1 MVARTGLAL
10 RCLAVNTYFLD
21 AQHGPYPFGLC
32 GPRWYPIYGIS
43 TACRPRLQCKL
54 SVRRGSKATASKEY
68 LRTSGWRGWQNQ
80 RVRPA
85 RAGNGG
91 TIPYTGRG
99 KLNRRAQL
107 PLLRNPQPGPGG
119 EWLLWHTV
127 RRSRP
132 FGGTGVVPAL
142 FYCPSWGDS
151 SPAPGTHTHM
161 LPTPAL

>member
-1 MVARTGLAL
+1 LVARTGLAL
-10 RCLAVNTYFLD
+10 RYLAVNTYFLD
-21 AQHGPYPFGLC
+21 AQHGPYPSCLC
-32 GPRWYPIYGIS
+32 GPRWYPIRGIS

-68 LRTSGWRGWQNQ
+68 LRTSGWRGWKNQ

-91 TIPYTGRG
+91 PIPYNGRG

-127 RRSRP
+127 RRGRP